1 MGEEKVTKGAREERL
16 NGLRER
22 LRELAEEMK
31 RIRDEYTEAR
41 SRDDHDLETVLI
53 RRETDV
59 FTQVNEVVAEFAEL
73 MRLEARAP

>member
-1 MGEEKVTKGAREERL
+1 MNGSRQERL

-22 LRELAEEMK
+22 LRELVEEMK
-31 RIRDEYTEAR
+31 RIREEFTEAR
-41 SRDDHDLETVLI
+41 SLGDHGLETVLI